1 MSYPSLRPHIW
12 NAVRTLH
19 QRQAPITA
27 PAVRA
32 LLTAPPAGCLERIR
46 AYLRALAQT
55 GHLTVESD
63 RQDGHPVAYRL
74 AYDSG
79 SEAPRV
85 RLSGALIPIGSGHER
100 MWHVMRV
107 LRGGFTAIELAV
119 HCSVDDHIVAE
130 GEARDYCQR
139 LARAG
144 YLHVLQRGR
153 WQLVPTRWRGPLPPQ
168 VRRDKRLFDPN
179 TGVTYAPTGEVCND
193 H

>member
-1 MSYPSLRPHIW
+1 
-12 NAVRTLH
+12 
-19 QRQAPITA
+19 
-27 PAVRA
+27 
-32 LLTAPPAGCLERIR
+32 
-46 AYLRALAQT
+46 
-55 GHLTVESD
+55 
-63 RQDGHPVAYRL
+63 
-74 AYDSG
+74 
-79 SEAPRV
+79 
-85 RLSGALIPIGSGHER
+85 
-100 MWHVMRV
+100 
-107 LRGGFTAIELAV
+107 
-119 HCSVDDHIVAE
+119 VDDHIVAE